1 NGQLDP
7 TFDAG
12 AGPDGTVWSMAVQ
25 PNGKI
30 LIAGS
35 FGSVAG
41 FPCGHIARLNPDG
54 SVDTSFNPGIG
65 ANDTIYSIALQPNG
79 KIVAG
84 GAFGSVQGQ
93 SRNSIARF
101 NTDGL
106 LDAAFDP
113 GNGFDDA

>member
-30 LIAGS
+30 IIAGS

-41 FPCGHIARLNPDG
+41 FPCGHIARLNSDG
-54 SVDTSFNPGIG
+54 SVDTSFDPGLG
-65 ANDTIYSIALQPNG
+65 ADGIIYSVVLQSDG
-79 KIVAG
+79 KILAG
-84 GAFGSVQGQ
+84 GAFGSVRGEPR
-93 SRNSIARF
+93 SGIV
-101 NTDGL
+101 
-106 LDAAFDP
+106 
-113 GNGFDDA
+113 